1 MKPIRQQFNRVL
13 VSAAYTVGV
22 LSSGLTYAAEP
33 GVTQEEIVIAQV
45 APLTGVLAG
54 PNRENV
60 EGALAYLKF
69 INKQGGI
76 YGRKITLKQFDD
88 EQNAQ
93 KSLDITK
100 KLIADRSVFAFAMH
114 RTSPTLE
121 KVVPEATKAGYPVIA
136 PQVGPTFVYE
146 PHNPL
151 VFNVRAR
158 YREEVTKVIQH
169 LHSTGSDGFGFF
181 YADDAFG
188 RDNMVGAQQAM
199 VKLKLKPVAEVLLDN
214 RTIDIG
220 PAVQVF
226 AKARPQVIVVIT
238 NAKAAAEF
246 VKQMRKSGV
255 DSQYVSLSNTSGDG
269 YIKDLGEAG
278 NGVIVTQ
285 VMPYPYSDSAPIAR
299 EFRKLMKEN
308 SSAAPSYA
316 SIQGF
321 ISAKLLVE
329 GLKRA
334 GPRPTQKGFALA
346 LESIGNIDLG
356 GYSISY
362 GPSKH
367 DGSQYVDI
375 TMIKNGRFLH

>member
-1 MKPIRQQFNRVL
+1 MKPIRQRFNRVL
-13 VSAAYTVGV
+13 ASAAFTAGV
-22 LSSGLTYAAEP
+22 MLSGLTCAAEP
-33 GVTQEEIVIAQV
+33 GVTDGEVVIGQV
-45 APLTGVLAG
+45 APLTGVLSG

-69 INKQGGI
+69 INKHGGI
-76 YGRKITLKQFDD
+76 HGRKITLKQFDD

-93 KSLDITK
+93 KALDITK

-121 KVVPEATKAGYPVIA
+121 KVVPEATQAGFPVIA

-146 PHNPL
+146 PINPL

-158 YREEVTKVIQH
+158 YREEVAKIIEY
-169 LHSTGSDGFGFF
+169 LHTTGSDGFGFL

-188 RDNMVGAQQAM
+188 RDNMVGAKEAM
-199 VKLKLKPVAEVLLDN
+199 EKLKLKPVAEVLLDN
-214 RTIDIG
+214 RTTDIG

-226 AKARPQVIVVIT
+226 AKARPQAIVVIT

-246 VKQMRKSGV
+246 VKMMRKSGV
-255 DSQYVSLSNTSGDG
+255 DSQFVSLSNTSGDG
-269 YIKDLGEAG
+269 YIKDLGDAG

-285 VMPYPYSDSAPIAR
+285 VMPYPFSDSTPIAR

-308 SSAAPSYA
+308 STTAPSYA

-334 GPRPTQKGFALA
+334 GPKPTQKGFAQA
-346 LESIGNIDLG
+346 LESMGNFDFG
-356 GYSISY
+356 GYMISY
-362 GPSKH
+362 GPNKR

-375 TMIKNGRFLH
+375 TMIKNGKFLR

>member
-13 VSAAYTVGV
+13 LSAAYATGV
-22 LSSGLTYAAEP
+22 LLTGLTYAAEP
-33 GVTQEEIVIAQV
+33 GVTQDEIVIGQV

-76 YGRKITLKQFDD
+76 HGRKITLKQFDD

-93 KSLDITK
+93 KALDITR
-100 KLIADRSVFAFAMH
+100 KLIAERSVFAFAMH

-121 KVVPEATKAGYPVIA
+121 KVMPEATKAGYPVFA

-146 PHNPL
+146 PFNPL

-158 YREEVTKVIQH
+158 YRDEVTKIIEH
-169 LHSTGSDGFGFF
+169 LHSTGTDGFGFL

-199 VKLKLKPVAEVLLDN
+199 EKLKLKPVAEVLLDN
-214 RTIDIG
+214 RTTDIG

-226 AKARPQVIVVIT
+226 AKTRPQVVVVIT

-255 DSQYVSLSNTSGDG
+255 DSQFVSLSNTSGDG

-285 VMPYPYSDSAPIAR
+285 VMPFPYSDSAPIAR

-308 SSAAPSYA
+308 SNAVPSYA

-321 ISAKLLVE
+321 ISAKLLIE

-334 GPRPTQKGFALA
+334 GPNLTQKGFVRA
-346 LESIGNIDLG
+346 LESIGTIDLG
-356 GYSISY
+356 GYLISY

>member
-1 MKPIRQQFNRVL
+1 MKPIRQQFKRVL
-13 VSAAYTVGV
+13 VSAAYTAGV
-22 LSSGLTYAAEP
+22 LLTGSTYAAEP
-33 GVTQEEIVIAQV
+33 GVTQNEVVIAQV
-45 APLTGVLAG
+45 GPLTGVLSG

-76 YGRKITLKQFDD
+76 HGRKISLKQFDD
-88 EQNAQ
+88 EQNPQRA
-93 KSLDITK
+93 LDITR

-121 KVVPEATKAGYPVIA
+121 KVVPEATKAGYPVFA
-136 PQVGPTFVYE
+136 PQVGPTFAFE
-146 PHNPL
+146 PFNPL

-158 YREEVTKVIQH
+158 YRDEVAKIIEYLNT
-169 LHSTGSDGFGFF
+169 TGSDGFGFL

-188 RDNMVGAQQAM
+188 HDNMVGAQQAM
-199 VKLKLKPVAEVLLDN
+199 EKLKLKPVAQVLLDN
-214 RTIDIG
+214 RTTDIG
-220 PAVQVF
+220 PAVEVF
-226 AKARPQVIVVIT
+226 AKTRPQVIVIIT

-255 DSQYVSLSNTSGDG
+255 DSQFVSLSNTSGDG
-269 YIKDLGEAG
+269 FIKDLGEAG

-285 VMPYPYSDSAPIAR
+285 VMPYPYSDSVPIAR
-299 EFRKLMKEN
+299 EFRKLMREN
-308 SSAAPSYA
+308 SSAVPSYA

-334 GPRPTQKGFALA
+334 GPNLTQRGFAKA
-346 LESIGNIDLG
+346 LESIGNLDLG
-356 GYSISY
+356 GYLISY
-362 GPSKH
+362 GPSNH
-367 DGSQYVDI
+367 DGSRYVDI
-375 TMIKNGRFLH
+375 TMIKNGRFLR